1 MFKSYIGTSTN
12 PDPRSAGKEAAAAVK
27 AADLKAAFV
36 YVSCDYNVPEVL
48 AAIGEELPGVPVFG
62 NTSFTGIIT
71 PEAETR
77 QKRAGKAA

>member
-12 PDPRSAGKEAAAAVK
+12 SDAISAGKEAAMNVK

-36 YVSCDYNVPEVL
+36 YASCDYNIPEVL
-48 AAIGEELPGVPVFG
+48 AAIGKELPDIPIFG

-71 PEAETR
+71 PEGYIGGR
-77 QKRAGKAA
+77 